1 MDFKEFIKPEL
12 LLLIPI
18 CYALGIW
25 FKGIEGIKNWLI
37 PFILSGI
44 SIACCFLYLL
54 ASELPEIKGNLIAA
68 YIFTSLTQG
77 ILCAAAAVFAANIV
91 KQVTLGRAED
101 NEGTHAE

>member
-18 CYALGIW
+18 CYALGLW

-44 SIACCFLYLL
+44 SIGVCFLYLL
-54 ASELPEIKGNLIAA
+54 ASEFTAVGNLVAA

-77 ILCAAAAVFAANIV
+77 ILCAAAAVFAANLV
-91 KQVTLGRAED
+91 KQATIGRAED
-101 NEGTHAE
+101 EVGTHAE